1 MLTAIKDR
9 ASGWI
14 AWALVFLISI
24 PFALWGINSYFE
36 GASKIVVASV
46 NGVDVDEA
54 VYQQALSEQRR
65 SLVQMMGRNVDA
77 EFFASS
83 PFKLEVLDSLIDTQ
97 LQAEY
102 LADRGYRITNEQ
114 LSERIGAFPAFQSEG
129 LFDPARYEMLLQ
141 NAGLSAEGFERQQR
155 QQGAVDQLRIGLRAT
170 SLVVSAM
177 TDRAIALLMQERV
190 AQFTILELEPFSE
203 AAQINEDAVLEE
215 YEKHKDRYIQPPQM
229 QVDYLALSLDALAAQ
244 AVVTAEAEQ
253 AFYDD
258 NTSRFTQPGSRTASH
273 ILINVTG
280 DAEEAE
286 VAKAL
291 ERAQGLVNQ
300 GRDGGDFASLAREY
314 SDDPG
319 SAGRGG
325 DLGIIR
331 PGTMAPEFEAV
342 VFELNPGE
350 ISNPVRTDYGW
361 HVIMLTDLRKSV
373 VSPFA
378 EVRSEIRSLL
388 AREWAEGQFMVM
400 AEDFQNMVFEQP
412 GSLDA
417 TADFLGLPIQRSG
430 WFSRNTGE
438 GVASHAA
445 VRDAAFSEEVRVD
458 RLNSEMIEID
468 SDLLIAVHFADFR
481 DQRQMDLEDVSQ
493 EIADDLLAQ
502 AALAGQEETADRMMD
517 QLRAGSPW
525 ASVLEGAGLPVYDLP
540 QDAEDISD
548 PDDQRVAQAVY
559 AAPVPLAG
567 QSVYGGTR
575 LDAGR
580 YAVYRL
586 AEVVSGNPDE
596 ISPEERE
603 QFRSLIS
610 ARVGEEL
617 YAGASRAL
625 RSAAS
630 VEVFEEN
637 L

>member
-170 SLVVSAM
+170 SLVVPAM

-190 AQFTILELEPFSE
+190 AQFTILELEPFIE
-203 AAQINEDAVLEE
+203 AAQISEDAVLEE
-215 YEKHKDRYIQPPQM
+215 YEKHTDRYIQPPQM
-229 QVDYLALSLDALAAQ
+229 QVDYLALSVDALAAQ

-258 NTSRFTQPGSRTASH
+258 NTSRFTQPGSRSASH
-273 ILINVTG
+273 ILINVTA

-291 ERAQGLVNQ
+291 EKAQGLANQ

-331 PGTMAPEFEAV
+331 PGTMAPEFEAA

-361 HVIMLTDLRKSV
+361 HVIMLTDLRQSV

-417 TADFLGLPIQRSG
+417 TADFLGLPIQRSD

-517 QLRAGSPW
+517 QLRAGSRW
-525 ASVLEGAGLPVYDLP
+525 VSVLEGAGLPVYDLP

-567 QSVYGGTR
+567 QSVYEGTR

-580 YAVYRL
+580 YAVYQL

-596 ISPEERE
+596 ISLEERE
-603 QFRSLIS
+603 QIRSLIS